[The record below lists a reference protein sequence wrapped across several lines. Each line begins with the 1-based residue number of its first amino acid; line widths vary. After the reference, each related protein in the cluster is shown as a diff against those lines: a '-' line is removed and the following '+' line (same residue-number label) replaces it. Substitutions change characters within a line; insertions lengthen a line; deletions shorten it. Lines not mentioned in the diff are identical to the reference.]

1 MSYPTLVNYP
11 SAVQYRTH
19 FENVYCRKPIT
30 TFDGIQVRFRKKD
43 FNHCFFESVHSSDD
57 TFSEQRAVRIDWI
70 KTALQDPMGERYLG
84 WNKKKK
90 RYEKNRR
97 VVLVQKNYVVV
108 ISLKTKIMADFVTAY
123 VADSEY
129 TLMKIRSSPK
139 WT

>member
-1 MSYPTLVNYP
+1 MSYPPLVNYQ
-11 SAVQYRTH
+11 SAVQYKTH

-43 FNHCFFESVHSSDD
+43 FNHCFFESARLRDD
-57 TFSEQRAVRIDWI
+57 TFSKERAVRIDWI
-70 KTALQDPMGERYLG
+70 KTALQDPMSERYLG
-84 WNKKKK
+84 WNKKRK

-108 ISLKTKIMADFVTAY
+108 ISLKTESMADFVTAY

-129 TLMKIRSSPK
+129 TIMKIKSSPK